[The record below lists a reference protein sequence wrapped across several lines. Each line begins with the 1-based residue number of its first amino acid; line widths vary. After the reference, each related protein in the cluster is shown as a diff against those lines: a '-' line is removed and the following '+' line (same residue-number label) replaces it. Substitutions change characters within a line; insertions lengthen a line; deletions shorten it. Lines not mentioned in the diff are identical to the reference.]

1 MMHQILLQSKTFD
14 QYSMKEMKKM
24 HLQSTNLHV
33 SIQKQNKDAYNDF
46 MQLDEK
52 KQYELL
58 QRIHILDS
66 SSNIVNIRDEIMCEL
81 KLVTMPKFHN
91 YLFTSFHIC
100 FNATKHE
107 FSTKGRIK

>member
-1 MMHQILLQSKTFD
+1 
-14 QYSMKEMKKM
+14 
-24 HLQSTNLHV
+24 
-33 SIQKQNKDAYNDF
+33 

-81 KLVTMPKFHN
+81 KLVTMQNFIIIF
-91 YLFTSFHIC
+91 LLV
-100 FNATKHE
+100 
-107 FSTKGRIK
+107 